1 MLECSLPW
9 TKTCTL
15 FNVLQELLSSPS
27 QLLCLSEHGKR
38 YPPNPTQEFRDACA
52 LIPSVVWQNASE
64 HYSPKWLF
72 PLMADLSSVDDHK
85 PYRNW
90 NANRWRLPHIYQSW
104 VKYYGWLN
112 CSDWL
117 MLRVDSAKQKQAETD
132 CGQPGDSK
140 ERKRMQP
147 WDLLLN

>member
-1 MLECSLPW
+1 MLECFLPW
-9 TKTCTL
+9 TRTCTL

-27 QLLCLSEHGKR
+27 QLLCLSEHGKH
-38 YPPNPTQEFRDACA
+38 YPPNLTQEFRDACA
-52 LIPSVVWQNASE
+52 LMPSAVWQNASE

-72 PLMADLSSVDDHK
+72 PLMADFFSVDDHK

-90 NANRWRLPHIYQSW
+90 NANRWRLPQIYQSW

-117 MLRVDSAKQKQAETD
+117 MSRVDSAKQKQAETD